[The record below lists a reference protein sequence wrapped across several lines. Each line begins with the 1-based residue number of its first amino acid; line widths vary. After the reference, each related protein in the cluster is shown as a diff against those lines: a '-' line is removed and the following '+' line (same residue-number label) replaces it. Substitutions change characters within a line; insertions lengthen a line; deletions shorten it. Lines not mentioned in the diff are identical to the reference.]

1 MADNKKGIWDLQ
13 LVRDERLQG
22 DWTYSSS
29 VDAGPMYMWA
39 YNANGQQGQNNRS
52 NYSSPQQLSGTSW
65 QRAEG
70 SQNVSSAIKE
80 DGTLWIWGLNNGGQI
95 GINDRTNRSSPTQV
109 PGTEWSKV
117 GVGEGVAVASKT
129 DGTLWSWGKNA
140 YGQQGSND
148 TTERSSPAQIPGTDW
163 TGNISVGG
171 RGISC
176 VKTDGTLWVW
186 GEDHWGQLGG
196 NGPLEVNR
204 SSPYQ
209 IPGTQWAGT
218 AMRDRNSLF
227 MKTDGTLYAS
237 GSNSYGQLGLNDKT
251 PRSSPV
257 HLPGTYWRYSEY
269 SAAVNYYSSLAT
281 KTDGTLWTWGYNS
294 GFGNLGH
301 NNLTNYSS
309 PTQIPGTA
317 WSTIGAGRYHNVC
330 LKSDGTLWAWGIG
343 TSGEL
348 GQNSPN
354 SNLSSPT
361 QIPGTSW
368 ARVYSGNYHAFG
380 IQSS

>member
-70 SQNVSSAIKE
+70 SQNVSSAVKE
-80 DGTLWIWGLNNGGQI
+80 DGTLWIWGLNSGGQI
-95 GINDRTNRSSPTQV
+95 GVNDRTNRSSPTQV

-117 GVGEGVAVASKT
+117 GVGEGVAVATKT

-148 TTERSSPAQIPGTDW
+148 TVQRSSPAQIPGTEW
-163 TGNISVGG
+163 TGNLSVGG
-171 RGISC
+171 RGVAC

-186 GEDHWGQLGG
+186 GEDHYGQLGG

-209 IPGTQWAGT
+209 IPGTQWSGMAL
-218 AMRDRNSLF
+218 RDRNSLF

-237 GSNSYGQLGLNDKT
+237 GSNSYGQLGLNNKT
-251 PRSSPV
+251 TYSSPV
-257 HLPGTYWRYSEY
+257 QLPGTAWRYSEY
-269 SAAVNYYSSLAT
+269 SAAVNYYGSLAT
-281 KTDGTLWTWGYNS
+281 KTDGTLWTWGYNA
-294 GFGNLGH
+294 GFGTLGL
-301 NNLTNYSS
+301 NNRIDYSS
-309 PTQIPGTA
+309 PTQVPGTA

-361 QIPGTSW
+361 QIPGTQW

-380 IQSS
+380 IQSP

>member
-1 MADNKKGIWDLQ
+1 MADNKKGVWDLQ

-22 DWTYSSS
+22 DWGYSSS
-29 VDAGPMYMWA
+29 VDAGPMYVWG
-39 YNANGQQGQNNRS
+39 YGLNGQQGLNQTTPI
-52 NYSSPQQLSGTSW
+52 SSPRQIPGTSW
-65 QRAEG
+65 QRTEG
-70 SQNVSSAIKE
+70 SQNVSASIKE
-80 DGTLWIWGLNNGGQI
+80 DGTLWTWGLGTTGQLGNN
-95 GINDRTNRSSPTQV
+95 DVTRRSSPVQV

-117 GVGEGVAVASKT
+117 GVGEQITVASKT
-129 DGTLWSWGKNA
+129 DGTLWSWGGNA

-148 TTERSSPAQIPGTDW
+148 TVQRSSPYQVPGTQW

-257 HLPGTYWRYSEY
+257 QLPGTAWRYSEY
-269 SAAVNYYSSLAT
+269 SAAVNFYGSLAT

-294 GFGNLGH
+294 GFGTLGH
-301 NNLTNYSS
+301 NNRIDYSS
-309 PTQIPGTA
+309 PRQIPGTA

-348 GQNSPN
+348 GQNIAI

-380 IQSS
+380 IQSP